1 MSYKERAKH
10 QREIEI
16 LKVASDLMY
25 ERGFTN
31 FNMDELAEAVGV
43 SKPTLYQHFASK
55 DELLVRV
62 ILQGHEEIEA
72 LFDAPLTGTALER
85 IETVMRMLLQ
95 RRHVAKGGMMNF
107 GLVFPILKASALFNE
122 QQTRLRNR
130 LYALVEM
137 AKQNGEMVS
146 SLPTPLVVSAMFV
159 LQGAMAEHHMPERVN
174 WTEEETA
181 QMAEHVIQLYLRGIT
196 PRS

>member
-1 MSYKERAKH
+1 MSYKERAKR

-16 LKVASDLMY
+16 LKVASDLMN
-25 ERGFTN
+25 ERGFAN

-62 ILQGHEEIEA
+62 VLQGHEEIEA
-72 LFDAPLTGTALER
+72 LLDTPLTGTALER
-85 IETVMRMLLQ
+85 MEMVMRMMLQ
-95 RRHVAKGGMMNF
+95 RRHVGKGAMANF
-107 GLVFPILKASALFNE
+107 GLVFPILKASPLFNE
-122 QQTRLRNR
+122 HQTRLRNR
-130 LYALVEM
+130 LYALVEN
-137 AKQNGEMVS
+137 AKQNGEIVS
-146 SLPTPLVVSAMFV
+146 TLPTPLVVSAMFV
-159 LQGAMAEHHMPERVN
+159 LQGSVAEHHMPERAN

-181 QMAEHVIQLYLRGIT
+181 QMAEYVIQLYLRGIT

>member
-1 MSYKERAKH
+1 MSYKERAKR

-25 ERGFTN
+25 ERGFIN

-62 ILQGHEEIEA
+62 VLQGHEEIEA
-72 LFDAPLTGTALER
+72 LFDAPLQGTALER
-85 IETVMRMLLQ
+85 IEAVMHMMLQ
-95 RRHVAKGGMMNF
+95 RRHIAKGGMANF
-107 GLVFPILKASALFNE
+107 GLIFPILKASPLFNE
-122 QQTRLRNR
+122 HQARLRNR
-130 LYALVEM
+130 LYALVEA
-137 AKQNGEMVS
+137 AKQNGEIVPT
-146 SLPTPLVVSAMFV
+146 LPTPLVVSAMFV
-159 LQGAMAEHHMPERVN
+159 LQGSVAEHHMPERAN

-181 QMAEHVIQLYLRGIT
+181 QMAEHVVQLYLRGIT